1 MRGLRTPRGRRRG
14 RREEGFSLIEALIG
28 IAVMG
33 IAMLGLAEA
42 FLIGIKNNR
51 RAGEISSAVLL
62 AQQRID
68 DLRALTAEEL
78 DTFPSSTR
86 GEQADET
93 LDPNG
98 DGTPDFRRITQVQAV
113 SLTYTVKVLVFPAIR
128 IGESLDALV
137 ADPWAKSV
145 RAVMNTVITR

>member
-1 MRGLRTPRGRRRG
+1 MLSLRAWRERRRAG
-14 RREEGFSLIEALIG
+14 REKGFSLIEALIG

-42 FLIGIKNNR
+42 FLVGIKNNR
-51 RAGEISSAVLL
+51 LAGEISTAVML

-78 DTFPSSTR
+78 NTFPSSTR
-86 GEQADET
+86 GESADET

-98 DGTPDFRRITQVQAV
+98 DGTQDFRRITQIQGV

-128 IGESLDALV
+128 IGEPLDALV